1 MTLERY
7 NHAFESIRRKPTK
20 TDSIML
26 SNYNKKLLLEIIKNQ
41 ETSLLEIKEYMIN
54 LQNENVSQDELYSFL
69 EKLRPD
75 AETEIEED
83 YILEI
88 MDLVCGWCSLDL
100 QIYPQK

>member
-1 MTLERY
+1 MDL
-7 NHAFESIRRKPTK
+7 IV
-20 TDSIML
+20 L
-26 SNYNKKLLLEIIKNQ
+26 SDYDKKLLLEIIKNQ
-41 ETSLLEIKEYMIN
+41 ETSLLEIKEYIIN

-69 EKLRPD
+69 EKLRSD

-100 QIYPQK
+100 HIYPQK

>member
-1 MTLERY
+1 MDL
-7 NHAFESIRRKPTK
+7 IV
-20 TDSIML
+20 L
-26 SNYNKKLLLEIIKNQ
+26 SDYDKKLLLEIIKNQ
-41 ETSLLEIKEYMIN
+41 ETSLLEIKEYIIN

-69 EKLRPD
+69 GKLRSD

-100 QIYPQK
+100 QVYPQK

>member
-1 MTLERY
+1 
-7 NHAFESIRRKPTK
+7 
-20 TDSIML
+20 ML
-26 SNYNKKLLLEIIKNQ
+26 SDYDKKLLSGIMKNQ
-41 ETSLLEIKEYMIN
+41 ETSLLEIKEYIIN

-69 EKLRPD
+69 GKLRSD

-100 QIYPQK
+100 QVYPQK

>member
-1 MTLERY
+1 MDL
-7 NHAFESIRRKPTK
+7 IV
-20 TDSIML
+20 L
-26 SNYNKKLLLEIIKNQ
+26 SDYDKKLLLEIIKNQ
-41 ETSLLEIKEYMIN
+41 ETSLLEIKEYIIN

-69 EKLRPD
+69 GKLRSD

>member
-1 MTLERY
+1 
-7 NHAFESIRRKPTK
+7 
-20 TDSIML
+20 ML
-26 SNYNKKLLLEIIKNQ
+26 SDYDKKLLLEIIKNQ
-41 ETSLLEIKEYMIN
+41 ETSLLEIKEYIIN

-69 EKLRPD
+69 GKLRSD

-100 QIYPQK
+100 QVYPQK